1 MKTVLEKF
9 SLQWKSIKKAFTDLN
24 KGKTGAINPKEIRSY
39 LNMWGLPISEEQFKE
54 VYDFIDHDK
63 DGKITY
69 EDL

>member
-1 MKTVLEKF
+1 
-9 SLQWKSIKKAFTDLN
+9 
-24 KGKTGAINPKEIRSY
+24 
-39 LNMWGLPISEEQFKE
+39 MWGLAISEEQFKE